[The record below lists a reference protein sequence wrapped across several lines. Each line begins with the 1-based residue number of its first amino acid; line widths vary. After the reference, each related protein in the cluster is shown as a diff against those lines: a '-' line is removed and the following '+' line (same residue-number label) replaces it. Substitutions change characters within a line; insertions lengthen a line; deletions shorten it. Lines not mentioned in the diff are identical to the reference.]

1 MPDYPSLDKSWNYN
15 VNQALAAQGSAAAC
29 NQNLLYQIVN
39 TLTSFS
45 PGWQVRGSSNG
56 TTFSLLSLGAAGPG
70 TGWSGPSSVVFAGGA
85 SPVSWIV
92 LRNTALG
99 SGHPE
104 ILLTSYN
111 QFNGSEV
118 NFYISPSAGFTG
130 GGITAA
136 TFPTATDMVT
146 PVSGGLP
153 GTTYGTV
160 NANVAYAMHAEM
172 STDGQ
177 CTRLWIFQGGVFQ
190 TMWIIDAAK
199 NPVSGWATPWT
210 WTSYYSAA
218 VPANTGI
225 APCYGGGPN
234 NSSLNFWW
242 TGEGTSSGLITT
254 LYNAPNDLKSEY
266 PMLPI
271 GLFAPPNIGITDLA
285 GRAGRLGMFYDLWWG
300 VAALTSGQTY
310 AGASAHAFVQI
321 NTQIFPWSGAAT
333 MNTS

>member
-153 GTTYGTV
+153 GTTYG
-160 NANVAYAMHAEM
+160 
-172 STDGQ
+172 
-177 CTRLWIFQGGVFQ
+177 
-190 TMWIIDAAK
+190 K

-254 LYNAPNDLKSEY
+254 LYNAPNDLNSEY